1 MPSASRLQPI
11 PAVLRLV
18 QTAVLGRWRASVETL
33 YRELADLLEA
43 APGRDVLVSGCGDG
57 KDAEWLAMRTGA
69 SVIGVDPDARRIQQA
84 TERTLAADEPVPV
97 SFQLTP
103 LDDLPFDDAVFDG
116 AVGEPVLAAVND
128 PARAVA
134 ELARVVKPY
143 APVVLCLLTWNTEF
157 DEEDR
162 AAVVERLGLGLRHLV
177 EWKQMMREAGL
188 VDIEV
193 QDWTDRGT
201 RGRVDAVTTFTL
213 GQRLQIVSRAWRRW
227 GWRAARE
234 AVEKETSLLRHLSQ
248 ERAVGFHV
256 VRGVKWPHPMSP

>member
-1 MPSASRLQPI
+1 MPATSRIPPI

-18 QTAVLGRWRASVETL
+18 QSVVLGRWRASVETL

-43 APGRDVLVSGCGDG
+43 AEGRDVLVSGCGDG
-57 KDAEWLAMRTGA
+57 RNAEWLALKTGA
-69 SVIGVDPDARRIQQA
+69 AVVGVDPDR
-84 TERTLAADEPVPV
+84 ERLAEASTRVRNAERHPPV
-97 SFQLTP
+97 SFQVAP

-116 AVGEPVLAAVND
+116 AIGEPVLAAVGD

-143 APVVLCLLTWNTEF
+143 APVVLCLLTWNADF
-157 DEEDR
+157 NEEER

-193 QDWTDRGT
+193 QDWTDRGA
-201 RGRVDAVTTFTL
+201 RGRAAGVPAFTL
-213 GQRLQIVSRAWRRW
+213 RQKLQIASRAWRRW

-234 AVEKETSLLRHLSQ
+234 AVEKETQLLSDLSQ

-256 VRGVKWPHPMSP
+256 VRGVKWPHPASP

>member
-1 MPSASRLQPI
+1 MSPASRIQPI

-33 YRELADLLEA
+33 YRELADLLQAE
-43 APGRDVLVSGCGDG
+43 PGRDLLVSGCGDG
-57 KDAEWLAMRTGA
+57 KNAEWLAARTGA
-69 SVIGVDPDARRIQQA
+69 SVIGVDPDAQRMNDA
-84 TERTLAADEPVPV
+84 TERTLAADAPVSV
-97 SFQLTP
+97 SFQVTP

-116 AVGEPVLAAVND
+116 AIGEPVLAAVHD

-201 RGRVDAVTTFTL
+201 RGRVDAVPSFTL

-227 GWRAARE
+227 GWRAARD

-248 ERAVGFHV
+248 ERAIGFHV

>member
-1 MPSASRLQPI
+1 MPGNSRVPPI

-18 QTAVLGRWRASVETL
+18 QSVVLGRWRASVESL
-33 YRELADLLEA
+33 YRELCDLLDA
-43 APGRDVLVSGCGDG
+43 APGRDFLVSGCGDG
-57 KDAEWLAMRTGA
+57 RNAEWLATKSGA
-69 SVIGVDPDARRIQQA
+69 NVVGVDPDAQRLNDA
-84 TERTLAADEPVPV
+84 TVRVQMASGKGAVT
-97 SFQLTP
+97 FQLSA

-116 AVGEPVLAAVND
+116 AIGEPVLAAAAD

-143 APVVLCLLTWNTEF
+143 APVVLCLLTWNAEF
-157 DEEDR
+157 DEDDR
-162 AAVVERLGLGLRHLV
+162 AAVVERVGIGLRHLM

-201 RGRVDAVTTFTL
+201 RGRVDAVPAFTL
-213 GQRLQIVSRAWRRW
+213 REKLQIASRAWRRW
-227 GWRAARE
+227 GWRAARG
-234 AVEKETSLLRHLSQ
+234 AVEKETQLLHDLSQ

-256 VRGVKWPHPMSP
+256 VRGVKWPHPVSP